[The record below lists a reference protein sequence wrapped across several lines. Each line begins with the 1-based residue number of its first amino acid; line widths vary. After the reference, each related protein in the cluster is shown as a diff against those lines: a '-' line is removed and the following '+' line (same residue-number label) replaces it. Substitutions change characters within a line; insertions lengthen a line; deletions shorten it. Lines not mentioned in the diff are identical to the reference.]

1 MKIWV
6 SVILEKLD
14 EEKPL
19 DSVQSSDIVDL
30 TSEIICSYVA
40 NNSIPVDDLPKLIRD
55 IHSTLVTISAPQQ
68 SRMLEPQKPAVPV
81 KRSITPDYLICLEDG
96 QKFKS
101 LKRHLRS
108 KYNLSP
114 EEYRVKWQLPS
125 DYPMVAPNYAAERSK
140 LAMKMKL
147 GQKRP

>member
-1 MKIWV
+1 MN
-6 SVILEKLD
+6 ILVENQISDCD
-14 EEKPL
+14 EG
-19 DSVQSSDIVDL
+19 SDMVDL

-40 NNSIPVDDLPKLIRD
+40 NNSVPVDELPKLIGQ
-55 IHSTLVTISAPQQ
+55 IHSTLVAISKPIQ
-68 SRMLEPQKPAVPV
+68 SGSGGSQKPAVSI

-114 EEYRVKWQLPS
+114 EEYRVKWRLPS

-140 LAMKMKL
+140 LAMKMGL
-147 GQKRP
+147 GQKGRQK

>member
-1 MKIWV
+1 MFV
-6 SVILEKLD
+6 LEKINETGELD
-14 EEKPL
+14 GDKG
-19 DSVQSSDIVDL
+19 DNIVDL

-40 NNSIPVDDLPKLIRD
+40 NNSVPVDDLPNLIGQ
-55 IHSTLVTISAPQQ
+55 IHSTLVTISKPQQ
-68 SRMLEPQKPAVPV
+68 NIKRDAQKPAVPL

-114 EEYRVKWQLPS
+114 EEYRSKWQLPS

-140 LAMKMKL
+140 LAMKMGL
-147 GQKRP
+147 GQKKS

>member
-1 MKIWV
+1 M
-6 SVILEKLD
+6 EKLN
-14 EEKPL
+14 ETEAL
-19 DSVQSSDIVDL
+19 DWEQGNNVVDL

-40 NNSIPVDDLPKLIRD
+40 NNLIPVDDLPRLIGE
-55 IHSTLVTISAPQQ
+55 IHATLVTISEIQQ
-68 SRMLEPQKPAVPV
+68 NPTQEPQKPAVSV

-114 EEYRVKWQLPS
+114 EEYRSKWQLPS

-140 LAMKMKL
+140 LAMKMGL
-147 GQKRP
+147 GQKRS

>member
-1 MKIWV
+1 MEKIN
-6 SVILEKLD
+6 ETEGLD
-14 EEKPL
+14 W
-19 DSVQSSDIVDL
+19 DQGNNVVDL

-40 NNSIPVDDLPKLIRD
+40 NNLVSADDLPRLIGE
-55 IHSTLVTISAPQQ
+55 IHSTLVTISNPQQ
-68 SRMLEPQKPAVPV
+68 SLNQEPQKPAVSV

-114 EEYRVKWQLPS
+114 EEYRSKWQLPS

-140 LAMKMKL
+140 LAMKMGL
-147 GQKRP
+147 GQKKS

>member
-1 MKIWV
+1 MSLLGDNEV
-6 SVILEKLD
+6 L
-14 EEKPL
+14 
-19 DSVQSSDIVDL
+19 SDDKGTCIVDL
-30 TSEIICSYVA
+30 TSDIICSYVA
-40 NNSIPVDDLPKLIRD
+40 NNSIPVDDLPKLIRQ
-55 IHSTLVTISAPQQ
+55 IHATLLTISNPEQSAQQ
-68 SRMLEPQKPAVPV
+68 DPQKPAVSV

-114 EEYRVKWQLPS
+114 EEYRAKWRLSS

-140 LAMKMKL
+140 LAMKMGL
-147 GQKRP
+147 GQKIKEKNNKI

>member
-1 MKIWV
+1 M
-6 SVILEKLD
+6 EKLN
-14 EEKPL
+14 ETQAL
-19 DSVQSSDIVDL
+19 DLDQGNNVVDL

-40 NNSIPVDDLPKLIRD
+40 NNSIPVDDLPKLIGD
-55 IHSTLVTISAPQQ
+55 IHSTLVTISSPQKNIIQ
-68 SRMLEPQKPAVPV
+68 ELQKPAVSV

-114 EEYRVKWQLPS
+114 EEYRLKWQLPS

-140 LAMKMKL
+140 LAMKMGL
-147 GQKRP
+147 GQKRT